1 MDAERLIM
9 PENLPVERLVRE
21 ALCAERA
28 KRAAGYRQLAHSR
41 GAERRA
47 NDRDHTPETCEAL
60 TLKNH
65 ET

>member
-1 MDAERLIM
+1 MQ
-9 PENLPVERLVRE
+9 ENLPVERLVRE

-47 NDRDHTPETCEAL
+47 NDAGDL
-60 TLKNH
+60 TG
-65 ET
+65 